1 MSIFRKYPS
10 TRLRRL
16 RKNLNLIE
24 LVSETNLT
32 SKDLIQPIFI
42 KENFEGK
49 EQIESMPGIFRFGL
63 NHVLSEIEE
72 VINAGINAIAVFP
85 VIESSKKDEKGSEA
99 LNKSNFIAH
108 SINKIKQEFP
118 ELILIADVA
127 LDPYT
132 DHGHDGILINNEVA
146 NDETVE
152 VLIEQSIL
160 LAEAGADIIAP
171 SDMMDGRIGLIRD
184 SLEKQNLKDTI
195 LLSYAAKYNSKFYGP
210 FRDAVN
216 SASNL
221 GNSSKSSYQMNISN
235 KNEALHEVALDINEG
250 ADIVMV
256 KPAMPYLDVIQLIKK
271 EFKVPTFAY
280 QVSGEFSMLKNAIN
294 HGWLDKEVMLESLVS
309 IKRAGADAILSYAAK
324 EISKEIKRPIK
335 WIIVIVMKLL
345 EK

>member
-49 EQIESMPGIFRFGL
+49 EEIESMPGIFRFGL

-256 KPAMPYLDVIQLIKK
+256 KPAMPYLDVIQSIKK

-324 EISKEIKRPIK
+324 EISKEINKI
-335 WIIVIVMKLL
+335 
-345 EK
+345 

>member
-24 LVSETNLT
+24 LVSETSLT

-49 EQIESMPGIFRFGL
+49 EEIESMPGIFRFGL

-256 KPAMPYLDVIQLIKK
+256 KPAMPYLDVIQSIKK

-324 EISKEIKRPIK
+324 EISKEINK
-335 WIIVIVMKLL
+335 V
-345 EK
+345 

>member
-49 EQIESMPGIFRFGL
+49 EQIESMPDIFRFGL

-72 VINAGINAIAVFP
+72 LINVGINAIAVFP
-85 VIESSKKDEKGSEA
+85 VIESSKKDEKGLEA
-99 LNKSNFIAH
+99 LNKSNFIVQ
-108 SINKIKQEFP
+108 SINKIKEEFP

-256 KPAMPYLDVIQLIKK
+256 KPAMPYLDVIQSIKK

-324 EISKEIKRPIK
+324 EISKEIK
-335 WIIVIVMKLL
+335 
-345 EK
+345 

>member
-42 KENFEGK
+42 KENFKGK
-49 EQIESMPGIFRFGL
+49 EEIESMPGIFRFGL

-132 DHGHDGILINNEVA
+132 DHGHDGILMNNEVA

-184 SLEKQNLKDTI
+184 SLEKQNFKDTI

-256 KPAMPYLDVIQLIKK
+256 KPAMPYLDVIQSIKK
-271 EFKVPTFAY
+271 EFKLPTFAY

-324 EISKEIKRPIK
+324 EISKEINK
-335 WIIVIVMKLL
+335 V
-345 EK
+345 

>member
-49 EQIESMPGIFRFGL
+49 EEIESMPGIFRFGL

-72 VINAGINAIAVFP
+72 LINAGINAIAVFP
-85 VIESSKKDEKGSEA
+85 VIESSKKDEKGLEA
-99 LNKSNFIAH
+99 LNKSNFIVQ

-235 KNEALHEVALDINEG
+235 NNEALHEVALDVNEG

-256 KPAMPYLDVIQLIKK
+256 KPAMPYLDVIQSIKK

-324 EISKEIKRPIK
+324 EISKEINK
-335 WIIVIVMKLL
+335 V
-345 EK
+345 

>member
-49 EQIESMPGIFRFGL
+49 EEIESMPGIFRFGL

-108 SINKIKQEFP
+108 SINKIKKEFP

-146 NDETVE
+146 NDETIE
-152 VLIEQSIL
+152 LLIEQSIL

-195 LLSYAAKYNSKFYGP
+195 LLSYSAKYNSKFYGP

-221 GNSSKSSYQMNISN
+221 GNSSKSSYQMNMSN

-256 KPAMPYLDVIQLIKK
+256 KPAMPYLDVIQSIKK

-280 QVSGEFSMLKNAIN
+280 QVSGEFSMLKNAIDQK
-294 HGWLDKEVMLESLVS
+294 WLDNDVMLESLLS

-324 EISKEIKRPIK
+324 DISKEINNK
-335 WIIVIVMKLL
+335 WVTL
-345 EK
+345 

>member
-72 VINAGINAIAVFP
+72 LINVGINAIAVFP
-85 VIESSKKDEKGSEA
+85 VIESSKKDEKGLEA
-99 LNKSNFIAH
+99 LNKSNFIVQ
-108 SINKIKQEFP
+108 SINKIKKEFP

-256 KPAMPYLDVIQLIKK
+256 KPAMPYLDVIQSIKK

-324 EISKEIKRPIK
+324 EISEEIK
-335 WIIVIVMKLL
+335 
-345 EK
+345 

>member
-99 LNKSNFIAH
+99 LNKSNFIVQ
-108 SINKIKQEFP
+108 SINKIKKEFP

-256 KPAMPYLDVIQLIKK
+256 KPAMPYLDVIQSIKK

-309 IKRAGADAILSYAAK
+309 IKRAGADAILSYAAR
-324 EISKEIKRPIK
+324 EISKEINK
-335 WIIVIVMKLL
+335 V
-345 EK
+345 

>member
-49 EQIESMPGIFRFGL
+49 EEIESMPGIFRFGL

-99 LNKSNFIAH
+99 LNKSNLIAH

-184 SLEKQNLKDTI
+184 SLEKQNFKDTI

-324 EISKEIKRPIK
+324 EISKEINK
-335 WIIVIVMKLL
+335 V
-345 EK
+345 

>member
-49 EQIESMPGIFRFGL
+49 EEIESMPGIFRFGL

-118 ELILIADVA
+118 ELILIADIA

-146 NDETVE
+146 NDETVD

-324 EISKEIKRPIK
+324 EISEEIK
-335 WIIVIVMKLL
+335 
-345 EK
+345 

>member
-49 EQIESMPGIFRFGL
+49 EEIESMPGIFRFGL

-152 VLIEQSIL
+152 VLIEQSIS

-256 KPAMPYLDVIQLIKK
+256 KPAMPYLDVIQSIKK

-324 EISKEIKRPIK
+324 EISKEINK
-335 WIIVIVMKLL
+335 V
-345 EK
+345 